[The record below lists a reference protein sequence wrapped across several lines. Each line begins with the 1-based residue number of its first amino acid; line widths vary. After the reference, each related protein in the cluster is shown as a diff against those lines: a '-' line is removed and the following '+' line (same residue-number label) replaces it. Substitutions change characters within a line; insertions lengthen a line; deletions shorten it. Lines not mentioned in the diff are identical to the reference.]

1 MKNRIYLRYDFRCAP
16 FSPVTHRDL
25 YACALEQVQWA
36 EKNGVGSVWVCEHH
50 GSDDGYCPSPL
61 TTLSAMA
68 AVTSRIRLTTSV
80 IVLPFHDPLRLA
92 EDIAVLDIISGGR
105 VDLVMAAGYVPSEF
119 EMFNVSLKKRP
130 SLVEEGIHTLRQA
143 WTGEEFTYQGRKV
156 RVTPTPVQENGPQII
171 LGGSSKAAAKR
182 AARIADGYMPA
193 SPETSQV
200 YIEESHRLG
209 NTGLIYEEKCPLF
222 LYVSEDPDRSWS
234 EIAPYAMH
242 ETNCYARWAQEASGD
257 NNPFILADDPDAL
270 RATGRYAI
278 LTPDECV
285 EMALGLG
292 DLGVIGI
299 NPLTGGMPPDL
310 SWPSLEL
317 IADKVLPRLDIDTNS
332 VFAID
337 RI

>member
-1 MKNRIYLRYDFRCAP
+1 MKNRMFMKYDFRRAP

-36 EKNGVGSVWVCEHH
+36 EKNGVGTVMVCEHH

-80 IVLPFHDPLRLA
+80 IILPFHDPLRLA

-130 SLVEEGIHTLRQA
+130 SLVEEGINTLRQA

-156 RVTPTPVQENGPQII
+156 RVTPTPIQENGPQII
-171 LGGSSKAAAKR
+171 LGGSSKGAAKR
-182 AARIADGYMPA
+182 AAKIADGYMPA
-193 SPETSQV
+193 GPETSEA

-209 NTGLIYEEKCPLF
+209 KTALVLTFESPLY

-242 ETNCYARWAQEASGD
+242 ETNCYGRWNQEASGD
-257 NNPFILADDPDAL
+257 NNPFNMADNPDAL
-270 RATGRYAI
+270 RTTGRYAI

-285 EMALGLG
+285 EMALNIG
-292 DLGVIGI
+292 DLGEIQLH
-299 NPLTGGMPPDL
+299 PLMGGMPPDL

-317 IADKVLPRLDIDTNS
+317 FTDKVLPRLDIDTNS